1 MEIQF
6 PSLLLLFTFL
16 LSLFLLAKIVIQVS
30 NGKKSYRKLPPGPW
44 RLPLIGNLHQL
55 FGSLPH
61 RALRDLAQKHG
72 PLMRLQLGEVS
83 TIVVSSPEL
92 AKQVMKTND
101 TIFAQRPLLFSA
113 KYIAYD
119 YTDIVFSPYAKYW
132 RQLRKI
138 CITELLNIK
147 RVQSFQSIREDEV
160 LNLIKA
166 IHSNQE
172 SVINLSDKL
181 FAMTFGIT
189 GRAAFG
195 KKCKG
200 QDAFISFIVELIK
213 ILSGF
218 SLPDLYPSVKLLQDI
233 SGMRKKAEKLHEKS
247 DRILREI
254 LNEHREKMLTTKNH
268 QAEAEEDLV
277 DVFLKLQQDG
287 DSEFPITDNNIKAVI
302 LDIFAGGGET
312 SSTTLEWAIGEMLKN
327 PRVMKEAQAEVRRV
341 FDRKGNVEEKGIHEL
356 KFLKA
361 VVKETLRLHPP
372 LPLLLPRESTKSC
385 EINGY
390 EIPEKTR
397 VLVNAWAI
405 GRDPR
410 HWNEAETFYPE
421 RFLDSSLDY
430 RGTDFEYIPF
440 GAGRRIC
447 PGITFALPI
456 VELPLAQLLYHF
468 DWKLPNGMKLEDL
481 DMTEASGIT
490 ARRMKDLLLIPIAH
504 PSSFLQES

>member
-6 PSLLLLFTFL
+6 PSLILLFTFL
-16 LSLFLLAKIVIQVS
+16 LSLLMLAKIVIQVS
-30 NGKKSYRKLPPGPW
+30 NGKKSYRKPPPRPW

-61 RALRDLAQKHG
+61 RALRDLAKKYG

-83 TIVVSSPEL
+83 TIVVSSPEI
-92 AKQVMKTND
+92 AEQVMKTHD
-101 TIFAQRPLLFSA
+101 TIFAQRPFLFSA
-113 KYIAYD
+113 KDIFYD
-119 YTDIVFSPYAKYW
+119 YRDIIFSPYGNYW

-138 CITELLNIK
+138 CTTELLSTK
-147 RVQSFQSIREDEV
+147 RVQSFQSIREEEV

-166 IHSNQE
+166 VHSSQD

-181 FAMTFGIT
+181 DAMTYGIT

-195 KKCKG
+195 KKCKD
-200 QDAFISFIVELIK
+200 QDAFISIIIEVIK
-213 ILSGF
+213 IVTGF
-218 SLPDLYPSVKLLQDI
+218 SLPDLYPSVKLLQEI
-233 SGMRKKAEKLHEKS
+233 SGIRRKAAKVHKES
-247 DRILREI
+247 DRILGEI
-254 LNEHREKMLTTKNH
+254 LNEHREKKLTKNG
-268 QAEAEEDLV
+268 QEEAEQDLV

-287 DSEFPITDNNIKAVI
+287 DLEFAITDNNIKAVI
-302 LDIFAGGGET
+302 LDIFSAGSET
-312 SSTTLEWAIGEMLKN
+312 SSTTLEWAIAELLKN
-327 PRVMKEAQAEVRRV
+327 PRVMKEAQAEVRQV
-341 FDRKGNVEEKGIHEL
+341 FDRKGNVEENRIHEL

-361 VVKETLRLHPP
+361 VVKETLRLHPAA
-372 LPLLLPRESTKSC
+372 PLLLPRESTESC

-397 VLVNAWAI
+397 VMVNAWAI

-421 RFLDSSLDY
+421 RFLDSSVDF

-447 PGITFALPI
+447 PGIAFAVPN

-468 DWKLPNGMKLEDL
+468 NWMLPNGINQEDF
-481 DMTEASGIT
+481 DMTESFGIT
-490 ARRMKDLLLIPIAH
+490 ARRMKQLLLIPIAH
-504 PSSFLQES
+504 PSSFLQS

>member
-1 MEIQF
+1 
-6 PSLLLLFTFL
+6 
-16 LSLFLLAKIVIQVS
+16 
-30 NGKKSYRKLPPGPW
+30 
-44 RLPLIGNLHQL
+44 
-55 FGSLPH
+55 
-61 RALRDLAQKHG
+61 
-72 PLMRLQLGEVS
+72 
-83 TIVVSSPEL
+83 
-92 AKQVMKTND
+92 
-101 TIFAQRPLLFSA
+101 
-113 KYIAYD
+113 
-119 YTDIVFSPYAKYW
+119 
-132 RQLRKI
+132 
-138 CITELLNIK
+138 
-147 RVQSFQSIREDEV
+147 
-160 LNLIKA
+160 
-166 IHSNQE
+166 
-172 SVINLSDKL
+172 
-181 FAMTFGIT
+181 MTFGIT

-195 KKCKG
+195 KKCKD
-200 QDAFISFIVELIK
+200 QDAFITFLIELLK

-218 SLPDLYPSVKLLQDI
+218 SLPDLYPSIKLLQDI
-233 SGMRKKAEKLHEKS
+233 SGMRKKAEKLYEKS
-247 DRILREI
+247 DRILGEI
-254 LNEHREKMLTTKNH
+254 LNEHREKMLTTKKH

-277 DVFLKLQQDG
+277 DVFLKLQQEG
-287 DSEFPITDNNIKAVI
+287 IYDNINGQIKKDI
-302 LDIFAGGGET
+302 LSTAFQDIFAGGGET

>member
-1 MEIQF
+1 MELQF
-6 PSLLLLFTFL
+6 PSFILLFTFL
-16 LSLFLLAKIVIQVS
+16 LSLFVLAKTVIQGS
-30 NGKKSYRKLPPGPW
+30 KGKKSYRKLPPGPW

-61 RALRDLAQKHG
+61 RALRDLATKYG

-83 TIVVSSPEL
+83 AIIVSSPEI
-92 AKQVMKTND
+92 AKEVMKTHD
-101 TIFAQRPLLFSA
+101 TIFSRRPFLFYL
-113 KYIAYD
+113 KYVTYD
-119 YTDIVFSPYAKYW
+119 YTDIVFSPYGNYW

-138 CITELLNIK
+138 CTTELLNTK
-147 RVQSFQSIREDEV
+147 RVQSFQSIREVEV

-181 FAMTFGIT
+181 FATAFGIT

-195 KKCKG
+195 KKCKD
-200 QDAFISFIVELIK
+200 QDAFISFLIELIK
-213 ILSGF
+213 IVSGF

-233 SGMRKKAEKLHEKS
+233 SGMRWKAAKLHEKS
-247 DRILREI
+247 DRILEEI
-254 LNEHREKMLTTKNH
+254 LKEHREKKLTTKNG
-268 QAEAEEDLV
+268 QAEEEEDLV
-277 DVFLKLQQDG
+277 DIFLELQQDG
-287 DSEFPITDNNIKAVI
+287 DPEFPITDNNIKSVI
-302 LDIFAGGGET
+302 FDIFAGGGET
-312 SSTTLEWAIGEMLKN
+312 SSTTLEWAIAELLKN

-341 FDRKGNVEEKGIHEL
+341 FDRKGNVEENGIQEL

-372 LPLLLPRESTKSC
+372 LPLLLPRESSESC

-397 VLVNAWAI
+397 VIVNAWAI

-410 HWNEAETFYPE
+410 HWNEAETFFPE
-421 RFLDSSLDY
+421 RFLDSSVDF

-447 PGITFALPI
+447 PGITFALPNI
-456 VELPLAQLLYHF
+456 ELPLAQLLYHF
-468 DWKLPNGMKLEDL
+468 DWKLPNGMKQEDL
-481 DMTEASGIT
+481 DMTEAFGIT
-490 ARRMKDLLLIPIAH
+490 ARRTTDLLLIPFSH
-504 PSSFLQES
+504 PSSFLQS